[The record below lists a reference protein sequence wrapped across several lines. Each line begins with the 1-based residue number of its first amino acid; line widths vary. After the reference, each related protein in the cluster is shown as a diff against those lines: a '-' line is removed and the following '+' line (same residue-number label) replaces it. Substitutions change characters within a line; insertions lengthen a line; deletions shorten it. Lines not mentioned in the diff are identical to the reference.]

1 MFLFLDARALGE
13 NTVLSDMLLRLE
25 RPTYVNLKKKKKKK
39 KTTTR
44 PPFIRKKIKATNYGA
59 EQQNFCTKLKEFF
72 LFLSTKHYKSSLN
85 IITLR
90 I

>member
-1 MFLFLDARALGE
+1 MFSFLDAHALGE
-13 NTVLSDMLLRLE
+13 NTVLSDMLSRQE
-25 RPTYVNLKKKKKKK
+25 RPTHVNEKKRKKK

-59 EQQNFCTKLKEFF
+59 EQQNFCTKWKELF

>member
-1 MFLFLDARALGE
+1 MFLFLDAHALGE
-13 NTVLSDMLLRLE
+13 NTVLSDMLSRLE
-25 RPTYVNLKKKKKKK
+25 RPTYVNEKKKHNWAAIYK
-39 KTTTR
+39 
-44 PPFIRKKIKATNYGA
+44 KKIKATNYGA

>member
-1 MFLFLDARALGE
+1 MFSFLDAHALGE
-13 NTVLSDMLLRLE
+13 NTVLSDMLSRLE
-25 RPTYVNLKKKKKKK
+25 RPTYVNEKKKK
-39 KTTTR
+39 KTTTSR

-59 EQQNFCTKLKEFF
+59 EQQNFRTKLKEFF
-72 LFLSTKHYKSSLN
+72 LFLSAKLYESSLN

>member
-1 MFLFLDARALGE
+1 MFLFLDAHALGE
-13 NTVLSDMLLRLE
+13 NTVFSDMLSRLE
-25 RPTYVNLKKKKKKK
+25 RPTYVNGKKKKKKK
-39 KTTTR
+39 KNDNKAA
-44 PPFIRKKIKATNYGA
+44 IYKKKIKATNYGA
-59 EQQNFCTKLKEFF
+59 EQQNLCTKWKELF

>member
-1 MFLFLDARALGE
+1 MFSFLDAHALGE
-13 NTVLSDMLLRLE
+13 NTVLSDMLSRLE
-25 RPTYVNLKKKKKKK
+25 RPTYVNEKKN
-39 KTTTR
+39 KTTTSR

-59 EQQNFCTKLKEFF
+59 EQQNLCTKWKEFF

>member
-1 MFLFLDARALGE
+1 MFSFLDAHALGE
-13 NTVLSDMLLRLE
+13 NTVLSDMLSRLE
-25 RPTYVNLKKKKKKK
+25 RPTYVNEKKN
-39 KTTTR
+39 KTTTSR

-59 EQQNFCTKLKEFF
+59 EQQNFRTKLKEFF
-72 LFLSTKHYKSSLN
+72 LFLSAKLYESSLN

>member
-1 MFLFLDARALGE
+1 MFLFLDAHALGE
-13 NTVLSDMLLRLE
+13 NTVLSDMLSRLE
-25 RPTYVNLKKKKKKK
+25 RPTYVNEKKN
-39 KTTTR
+39 KTTTSR

-59 EQQNFCTKLKEFF
+59 EQQNLCTKWKELF
-72 LFLSTKHYKSSLN
+72 LFLSTKNYKSSLN